1 MSHLR
6 NYRTRYINKERQG
19 KPVDIPGD
27 EVLKY
32 IQDCFEN
39 CAKNLAV
46 CSPAVSCSSS
56 STLQQDQDEFPFES
70 EEKEQ
75 PEPEICL
82 PNEFNAVSCVLSPN
96 NKDKSPGENVSEDD
110 EESNIGDFL
119 EDDIDILALGSPA
132 LIQLD
137 ENFEEINA
145 ANVDP
150 EGDCEFLIEDSIG
163 MSSRSLVSA
172 SQKKQKQQRKD
183 VISAPSGSK
192 KEANKPSLRKIDSNA
207 SEKPVP
213 PSLVNQTKMK
223 STNVAEATA
232 GRLKNISLTSEMMS
246 LIDDQPLLVLNTF
259 QEERQKIHSKGMAS
273 KEISNK
279 IPAGINNTEDHVALL
294 EENDSA
300 SIQSQPVLG
309 TEESSSNGKGT
320 VKHKHSKT
328 KTSIERQNEENQK
341 NAPVIMDLENNK
353 SFENIGSVLRPILSM
368 EPSEQ
373 KSSNKNS
380 QPAGLKSHNKKLL
393 KKQKNPRTAQS
404 EKQPQTQRSAIKEPV
419 IRPTRR
425 KKIVL
430 ASDESSETEHEDEHL
445 NKGVKNSNSYKL
457 NKPNHSREASQKR
470 RQTSSN
476 SEGSDCERVSYQE
489 DAVCLTEERL
499 YPSEKQAN
507 STTDSIQNAAT
518 VDPEYD
524 CEFLIEES
532 FGMSFRSLISAS
544 QKKQQPQRKNVISA
558 PSGSKKVNKPS
569 VRKKDK
575 KTSEKPVPQNLVNQT
590 KIKST
595 DVAETT
601 VGRLKN
607 VSMTSEIMP
616 LIEDQQLLV
625 LNTSQE
631 GRQNIHSKGVAAEEI
646 SSTIPAGI
654 NKTENHA
661 ALLEENDSAS
671 VQSQPVLR
679 TEESSSNGK
688 GAVKHKHSKTKT
700 SVERQN
706 EENQDN
712 APVIM
717 DFENNQPFEN
727 IDTYSEHSDSLL
739 RPILSVE
746 PAEQKPSNKNSQS
759 AGLKSNNKKLLK
771 RQKPPRTAQS
781 KKQPQ
786 TQRSAIK
793 ESVIR
798 PTRRKKIVL
807 VSDESSETEHEDEH
821 HDKGVK
827 NYSYELKKP
836 NNSREA
842 SQKRRQASLISS
854 EDSDCERV
862 SYQEDSFC
870 LTEERLYSEKQ
881 SNSTADSLQ

>member
-172 SQKKQKQQRKD
+172 SQKKQKPQRKD

-507 STTDSIQNAAT
+507 STTDSIQYSSIPDVNMNNA
-518 VDPEYD
+518 
-524 CEFLIEES
+524 
-532 FGMSFRSLISAS
+532 
-544 QKKQQPQRKNVISA
+544 
-558 PSGSKKVNKPS
+558 SG
-569 VRKKDK
+569 
-575 KTSEKPVPQNLVNQT
+575 
-590 KIKST
+590 
-595 DVAETT
+595 
-601 VGRLKN
+601 
-607 VSMTSEIMP
+607 P
-616 LIEDQQLLV
+616 L
-625 LNTSQE
+625 
-631 GRQNIHSKGVAAEEI
+631 IHSKK
-646 SSTIPAGI
+646 SSKQK
-654 NKTENHA
+654 KTF
-661 ALLEENDSAS
+661 DSN
-671 VQSQPVLR
+671 
-679 TEESSSNGK
+679 ESSLGESG
-688 GAVKHKHSKTKT
+688 
-700 SVERQN
+700 
-706 EENQDN
+706 DY
-712 APVIM
+712 I
-717 DFENNQPFEN
+717 
-727 IDTYSEHSDSLL
+727 DSLDEL
-739 RPILSVE
+739 ASNSLKRKLVLPTNTPNVRRTKRMRIKPLEYWRGERVKYRTRPSGGFVFHGIIS
-746 PAEQKPSNKNSQS
+746 PEQKEPIKPKSKKTTYPVMELDNMPESSLQDPPQPAVVFDVESNQGVLLQCVNTGTSHLHFINNEAVSIYKYLTTPSFS
-759 AGLKSNNKKLLK
+759 AGKMILKPLK
-771 RQKPPRTAQS
+771 
-781 KKQPQ
+781 
-786 TQRSAIK
+786 
-793 ESVIR
+793 E
-798 PTRRKKIVL
+798 
-807 VSDESSETEHEDEH
+807 
-821 HDKGVK
+821 KGYQ
-827 NYSYELKKP
+827 YSYTDTLVFNITKGKILLTLYDQYYHLTVGDYFFIPPGNVYNIRNLLNKECIILFTQLKG
-836 NNSREA
+836 
-842 SQKRRQASLISS
+842 KRS
-854 EDSDCERV
+854 ECE
-862 SYQEDSFC
+862 
-870 LTEERLYSEKQ
+870 
-881 SNSTADSLQ
+881 